1 MRDGRK
7 EFRDLPPEEMPLNML
22 IGDISHITR
31 GKAKSVKDP
40 PDLPPSGRN
49 ILFCLCH
56 EDGLTQLDLS
66 NYTQLKPPTISVT
79 LRKME
84 EDGYVVRR
92 DDESDRRQTRVYITE
107 KGREFDNKIRRI
119 FEFQE
124 RAIVEAL
131 SPEEQTELKALLLRV
146 RRAVINCKVD

>member
-1 MRDGRK
+1 MKNGKFRK
-7 EFRDLPPEEMPLNML
+7 LSPEEMPLNML

-40 PDLPPSGRN
+40 PDLTPSGRN

-66 NYTQLKPPTISVT
+66 NYTHLKPPTVSVT

-92 DDESDRRQTRVYITE
+92 DDEKDRRQTRVYITE
-107 KGREFDNKIRRI
+107 KGRDFDNKVRRA

-124 RAIVEAL
+124 RAIVDAL
-131 SPEEQTELKALLLRV
+131 SPEERTTLKKLLLRV
-146 RRAVINCKVD
+146 REAVINCKTD